1 MANGLGRGLS
11 SLIPQKVNRIPIAS
25 GETMIATVTA
35 DEKGKILELNP
46 KEIIVNHLQPRKNF
60 TEQGLN
66 DLMESIKQYGIIS
79 PLIVTTRGE
88 GYELIAGE
96 RRLRSALTLG
106 LKTVP
111 VIIRETK
118 EQEMLE
124 VALIENIQ
132 RENLNAIE
140 TGLAYSKL
148 IQDFNLSQE
157 DLSKRLGKSRP
168 SVANTMRLLNLPEE
182 IQLGL
187 IQNKISEGHAKLI
200 SGLEGEAKQMAL
212 FRKIV
217 HSGLTVSDAANES
230 RRMGGTKQ
238 ARVKINYQDKD
249 KEFAIR
255 EALGAKVEIKRKTK
269 GGQIIIDFFD
279 DDELTEIISR
289 MKK

>member
-1 MANGLGRGLS
+1 
-11 SLIPQKVNRIPIAS
+11 
-25 GETMIATVTA
+25 
-35 DEKGKILELNP
+35 
-46 KEIIVNHLQPRKNF
+46 
-60 TEQGLN
+60 
-66 DLMESIKQYGIIS
+66 
-79 PLIVTTRGE
+79 LIVTERNN

-96 RRLRSALTLG
+96 RRLRSVLALG
-106 LKTVP
+106 LPTVP
-111 VIIRETK
+111 VIVRKTS

-132 RENLNAIE
+132 RENLNPIE
-140 TGLAYSKL
+140 TGIAYTKL
-148 IQDFNLSQE
+148 MQDFNLSQE

-200 SGLEGEAKQMAL
+200 SGLEGEAKQMGL

-217 HSGLTVSDAANES
+217 HSGLTVSDAASES

-249 KEFAIR
+249 KEFSIR
-255 EALGAKVEIKRKTK
+255 ELLGAKVEIKRKAK
-269 GGQIIIDFFD
+269 GGQIVIDFYD
-279 DDELTEIISR
+279 DDELNEIVER
-289 MKK
+289 MSAQGGSA

>member
-11 SLIPQKVNRIPIAS
+11 SLIPQKVNKITTPG
-25 GETMIATVTA
+25 GEAIIATTTA
-35 DEKGKILELNP
+35 DEKNRILQLSP
-46 KEIIVNHLQPRKNF
+46 SDIKVNHLQPRKSFN
-60 TEQGLN
+60 EAHLN
-66 DLMESIKQYGIIS
+66 ELVESIKAYGIIQ
-79 PLIVTTRGE
+79 PLIVTKIDGE
-88 GYELIAGE
+88 YELIAGE
-96 RRLRSALTLG
+96 RRLRSARIIG

-111 VIIRETK
+111 VIVRETQ

-132 RENLNAIE
+132 RENLNPIE
-140 TGLAYSKL
+140 TAIAYSKL
-148 IQDFNLSQE
+148 MNEFNLGQE

-168 SVANTMRLLNLPEE
+168 TIANTLRLLNLPEE

-187 IQNKISEGHAKLI
+187 MQGRITEGHAKLI
-200 SGLEGEAKQMAL
+200 SGLEGEVKQMAL

-217 HSGLTVSDAANES
+217 HGEMTVSDASQES

-255 EALGAKVEIKRKTK
+255 EILGAKVEIKRKTK
-269 GGQIIIDFFD
+269 GGQIVIDFFD
-279 DDELTEIISR
+279 DDELSEIILR
-289 MKK
+289 MGK